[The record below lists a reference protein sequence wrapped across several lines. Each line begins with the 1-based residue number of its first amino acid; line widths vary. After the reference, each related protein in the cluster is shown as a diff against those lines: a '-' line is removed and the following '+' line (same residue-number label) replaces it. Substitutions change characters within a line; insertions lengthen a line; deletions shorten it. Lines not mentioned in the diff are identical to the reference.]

1 MDTELRKAQQDMR
14 IALAI
19 LERAERRRNLAIVQA
34 IEEGQTQQQVADTL
48 GIAQP
53 SVARIV
59 SKNRARAASTAEPM
73 TTHGGTR
80 EQQRK
85 S

>member
-14 IALAI
+14 ILAI

-73 TTHGGTR
+73 TTHGGNP
-80 EQQRK
+80 
-85 S
+85 